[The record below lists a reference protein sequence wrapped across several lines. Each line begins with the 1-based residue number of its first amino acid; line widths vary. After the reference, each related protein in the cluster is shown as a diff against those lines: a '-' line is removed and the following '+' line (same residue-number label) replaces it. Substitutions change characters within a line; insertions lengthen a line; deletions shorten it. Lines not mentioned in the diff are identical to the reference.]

1 MSDHT
6 RRCLYQLTLRHITTV
21 YHMAFLSVTHIIVLS
36 FVSYTLHYAITL
48 SVSDAYCTRAKLMN
62 GHILMGAPL
71 TVYVKE
77 A

>member
-1 MSDHT
+1 
-6 RRCLYQLTLRHITTV
+6 
-21 YHMAFLSVTHIIVLS
+21 MAFLSVTHIIVVS

-77 A
+77 AQRETTRGRIKWIKPMVW